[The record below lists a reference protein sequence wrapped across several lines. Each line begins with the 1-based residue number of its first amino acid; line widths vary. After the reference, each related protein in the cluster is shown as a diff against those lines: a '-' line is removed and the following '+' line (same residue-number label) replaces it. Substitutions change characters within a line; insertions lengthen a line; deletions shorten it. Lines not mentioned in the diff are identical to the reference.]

1 MSSKTKYAALA
12 VFLVVVIAVA
22 AFAYRSLSDNE
33 AGTNETETA
42 ANITDIYGTE
52 SAVNAAKGSEP
63 AADFTVYDGNMK
75 EVRLSDFKGKP
86 VVVNFW
92 ATWCIYC
99 VREFPQFEDAYR
111 RYGDRVNFVMV
122 DLTDNYRETMDS
134 AKDFIRKNDYTFPV
148 YFDMKNSAGTA
159 YNISSIPV
167 SLFIDAGGN
176 IVDTHVGAMSET
188 MLDSYLVKLT
198 GG

>member
-12 VFLVVVIAVA
+12 VFLVVVIAFA
-22 AFAYRSLSDNE
+22 AFAYRSL
-33 AGTNETETA
+33 GTDEPETA
-42 ANITDIYGTE
+42 ADTIGISGTD

-148 YFDMKNSAGTA
+148 YYDMKNSADNA

>member
-1 MSSKTKYAALA
+1 MSSKTKYIALA

-22 AFAYRSLSDNE
+22 AGAYRHLSADE
-33 AGTNETETA
+33 AGKNVTQTA
-42 ANITDIYGTE
+42 ANITGINGTD
-52 SAVNAAKGSEP
+52 SAVNAVKGSKS
-63 AADFTVYDGNMK
+63 ADDFTVYDGNMK

-111 RYGDRVNFVMV
+111 RYGDKVNFVMV

-134 AKDFIRKNDYTFPV
+134 AKDFIRKNNYSFPV
-148 YFDMKNSAGTA
+148 YFDMKNSAGQA

-167 SLFIDAGGN
+167 SLFIDADGN
-176 IVDTHVGAMSET
+176 IVDTFVGAMSET